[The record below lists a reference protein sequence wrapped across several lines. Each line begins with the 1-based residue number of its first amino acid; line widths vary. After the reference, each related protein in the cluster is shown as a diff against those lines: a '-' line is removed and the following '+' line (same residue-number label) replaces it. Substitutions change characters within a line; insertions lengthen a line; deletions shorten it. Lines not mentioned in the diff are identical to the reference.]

1 MGLPPP
7 TPTAHPLGTSLQPVA
22 PSLGV
27 HKPRMEHGG
36 KLTVATPLP
45 STQRRPPGAPC
56 PRVPNVSK
64 PRQAGTELLGGTE
77 PPHTLPGGLWGRPRC
92 ALQIRDMQMSPG
104 SSYKS
109 GAEPAPRR
117 TSGVG
122 GPAAPRQVGASS
134 RGTPL
139 CSWGG

>member
-1 MGLPPP
+1 M
-7 TPTAHPLGTSLQPVA
+7 
-22 PSLGV
+22 
-27 HKPRMEHGG
+27 
-36 KLTVATPLP
+36 ATPLP
-45 STQRRPPGAPC
+45 STQRRPG
-56 PRVPNVSK
+56 
-64 PRQAGTELLGGTE
+64 E
-77 PPHTLPGGLWGRPRC
+77 PPVLVSPKCQSLTRLARSCWGGDRAPPHPTGGGLWGRPRC

-109 GAEPAPRR
+109 GAEPAPHR

-139 CSWGG
+139 CSWGGTRPYSPLLPPPRAGYHRIL